1 VFNTPGGGVDTI
13 ADFSG
18 DKITISKSG
27 FLGGLTG
34 LGGSLPDATWLATS
48 AAPTANTNA
57 HGQFLYNTSTGAL
70 SWDADG
76 SGAGQAVQ
84 IASLTGTPAVNLS
97 HFELIA

>member
-1 VFNTPGGGVDTI
+1 MFNTPSGGVDTI
-13 ADFSG
+13 PDFSG
-18 DKITISKSG
+18 DKIAISKSG

-34 LGGSLPDATWLATS
+34 LGGSLPDATWLVTS
-48 AAPTANTNA
+48 SAPTANTNA

-84 IASLTGTPAVNLS
+84 IATLTGAPALNLS
-97 HFELIA
+97 HFELLA